1 MSVSQVETITEIH
14 GAATVVA
21 IKSDTSIER
30 DGQLV
35 GFYVRGRREGDR
47 FEIAKWEDFS
57 PRWMR
62 FADVPPDGW
71 VAKIEAREKLRGQ
84 IDSLSLTEIPAEGR
98 SEADTLAAYSQNP
111 TVRTANDFDYGT
123 GKMRGRNQRETL
135 SVKKG

>member
-84 IDSLSLTEIPAEGR
+84 IDSLSLVAGAESRPVR
-98 SEADTLAAYSQNP
+98 SEAEAIAAYSQNP
-111 TVRTANDFDYGT
+111 VVRTANDFDYGT
-123 GKMRGRNQRETL
+123 GKMKGRTL
-135 SVKKG
+135 SLKKG